1 MPIMKRRILVVDDS
15 QDLRYTLEA
24 LLKNYHFKI
33 ESAESAEVALKKI
46 AREIPD
52 VIISDIML
60 PNKDGIEFVRDIRV
74 NDDTMHV
81 PVILLTAKN
90 EKAIKLAGYEVGAN
104 HFMTKPYDADE
115 LVSMI
120 NSSINHVNRITRSV
134 LSRPERPKG
143 ENRTTRF
150 FKAMNSL
157 IQDNIGNPDFHYSDI
172 AKVVNLSP
180 SALQKKVL
188 RLTGKPISQ
197 YMREYRLKVAR
208 TMLENDHY
216 SISEISKRVGFNSL
230 SYFSR
235 TFHDYYNITPRQA
248 RNRQQYMTDDIYSL

>member
-1 MPIMKRRILVVDDS
+1 MPITKRRILVVDDS

-24 LLKNYHFKI
+24 LLQNYHFKI
-33 ESAESAEVALKKI
+33 DSAESAEVALKKLSK
-46 AREIPD
+46 EIPD
-52 VIISDIML
+52 LIISDIML
-60 PNKDGIEFVRDIRV
+60 PNKDGIEFVRDVRV

-104 HFMTKPYDADE
+104 HFMTKPYDSDE
-115 LVSMI
+115 LVSVI
-120 NSSINHVNRITRSV
+120 NSLISNVGRVTRSV
-134 LSRPERPKG
+134 LSRPNRPRG
-143 ENRTTRF
+143 VNRTIRF
-150 FKAMNSL
+150 FKAMNEL
-157 IQDNIGNPDFHYSDI
+157 IEKNIENTDFHYSDI
-172 AKVVNLSP
+172 AKEVNLSP

-188 RLTGKPISQ
+188 RLTGKPISK
-197 YMREYRLKVAR
+197 YMREYRLKVAK

-235 TFHDYYNITPRQA
+235 TFHDYYGFTPRQA
-248 RNRQQYMTDDIYSL
+248 RNRQQYMTDDIYQL